1 MLSRLRKLLENWIAR
16 VFFTLLILVFLF
28 WGISNVVTLIGGNTA
43 VAHLG
48 GKAIDISVV
57 QAEYQKE
64 LTQAMQGNSSQPDLA
79 ARQQIAQSAMTTVLR
94 QQALSREEAQ
104 LGVAVPDSAVRQNIY
119 GVPAFQTNGVFDKAK
134 FDQVLQQNN
143 LSPDQFLTLVKQ
155 DLANSQV
162 VQALVAGA
170 SSPQELNDQIF
181 AFVSEQRTAETVN
194 IPVAGEPVPPAP
206 AAAVLQRY
214 WRNHPSQFTAPEYR
228 TAEVVVLS
236 PQALAPQEP
245 VSDAEVSA
253 MYAQVSNQ
261 QSVPASRSVQVITA
275 GDAGSALKLA
285 SLWRLGADWAQ
296 MQAAAA
302 KAGASAVELDHA
314 RQDQFPSSALADAVF
329 AAPVDS
335 VSGPVQGP
343 LGFFV
348 LKVTDAVAGGAPPL
362 SQVSGQIKQAIQL
375 QKAQADVN
383 QDVDNV
389 QDALAGQTPL
399 DKLPGDLG
407 LIAVEGTL
415 DANGNTPDG
424 SPAPIPGGADL
435 RTAIVKAIFA
445 AHVGD
450 PAQLITGPD
459 GGYFAFTVESI
470 TPPALQPYAQVQ
482 QKVATA
488 WTQDALTRE
497 AEVKAATLLNAVNNG
512 ETLDAAAS
520 AAGYS
525 TVMTAP
531 VTRNA
536 PPNGMT
542 NEMVQILFSLKPGQ
556 ATMLQTDTGFTVAAL
571 SAINRPTPEDDPA
584 DADEVA
590 QSMTKSLQ
598 NDVAA
603 SFIAGLQARDNVR
616 VDDKLFAQIY
626 Q

>member
-16 VFFTLLILVFLF
+16 IFFTLLILVFLF
-28 WGISNVVTLIGGNTA
+28 WGISNVVTLIGNNSA

-64 LTQAMQGNSSQPDLA
+64 LTQAMQGNPTQPDLA
-79 ARQQIAQSAMTTVLR
+79 ARQRIAQGAMTTVLR
-94 QQALSREEAQ
+94 QQALSREEEQ
-104 LGVAVPDSAVRQNIY
+104 LGVAVPDSAVRQNLY

-143 LSPDQFLTLVKQ
+143 LSPDQFLALVKQ
-155 DLANSQV
+155 DLAGSQV
-162 VQALVAGA
+162 VQALVSGA
-170 SSPQELNDQIF
+170 TSPQELNDLIF
-181 AFVSEQRTAETVN
+181 AFVSEQRMAETVS
-194 IPVAGEPVPPAP
+194 IPVAGGPAPPAP
-206 AAAVLQRY
+206 AGAVLQRY
-214 WRNHPSQFTAPEYR
+214 WRNHAAQFTAPEYR
-228 TAEVVVLS
+228 TVEVVVLS

-245 VSDAEVSA
+245 VSDAEISA

-261 QSVPASRSVQVITA
+261 RSVPASRSVQVVTA
-275 GDAGSALKLA
+275 SDAGSAAKLA
-285 SLWRLGADWAQ
+285 SLWRIGANWAQ
-296 MQAAAA
+296 IQAAAA

-314 RQDQFPSSALADAVF
+314 RQDQFPSSALANAVF

-343 LGFFV
+343 LGYFV

-362 SQVSGQIKQAIQL
+362 SQVSSQIKQAIQL

-407 LIAVEGTL
+407 LVAVEGTL
-415 DANGNTPDG
+415 DANGNTVDG
-424 SPAPIPGGADL
+424 SPAPIPGGANL
-435 RTAIVKAIFA
+435 RNAIVKAVFA
-445 AHVGD
+445 GHIGD

-470 TPPALQPYAQVQ
+470 TPPALQPYAKVE
-482 QKVATA
+482 QKVAAA
-488 WTQDALTRE
+488 WLQDALTRE

-512 ETLDAAAS
+512 ESLDAAAS

-525 TVMTAP
+525 IIMTPP

-536 PPNGMT
+536 PPSGIS
-542 NEMVQILFSLKPGQ
+542 NEMVQILFSLKLGQ
-556 ATMLQTDTGFTVAAL
+556 ATMQQTDSGFTVAAL
-571 SAINRPTPEDDPA
+571 SAINQPKPAEDPA

-603 SFIAGLQARDNVR
+603 SFIAGLQARDHVR